1 MITPIENA
9 ADLAEQT
16 EISYG
21 TLEGGSTMTFFRVST
36 ADAEK
41 DNLYLHPR
49 RKYAFPRKNVLSIAV
64 NNALSS
70 NLNIR
75 TFFPKS
81 LSYCI
86 FHRAHYIRFIQI
98 VGLQR
103 DGSKIHVSSN
113 IYNLNK

>member
-9 ADLAEQT
+9 ADLAEQM

-36 ADAEK
+36 TDVEK
-41 DNLYLHPR
+41 DNLCLHPW
-49 RKYAFPRKNVLSIAV
+49 RKYAFPHKNMLSTAA
-64 NNALSS
+64 NNASSS

-75 TFFPKS
+75 TFFPES

-86 FHRAHYIRFIQI
+86 FHRAHYTFHPDRCFATH
-98 VGLQR
+98 
-103 DGSKIHVSSN
+103 GSKIHASSN
-113 IYNLNK
+113 MYNLNK